1 MPPILTP
8 LALLSFAALAAC
20 PVFAQSPGRMRVATA
35 AASVSPAY
43 VARGGRGV
51 LTVTLS
57 VAPQFHVNAHK
68 TTDPDLIATTFTPT
82 AAAGVHYGP
91 AHYPV
96 PRLMTLDGKPT
107 PVYTGRAIITVPFT
121 VSRSAPAG
129 RLRVGG
135 QLTYQGCNATS
146 CYPPQTVSIGA
157 AVSTK

>member
-1 MPPILTP
+1 MPRILAP
-8 LALLSFAALAAC
+8 LALVGLAALSAC
-20 PVFAQSPGRMRVATA
+20 PAPAQSPGALRVATI
-35 AASVSPAY
+35 AASASPAH

-68 TTDPDLIATTFTPT
+68 TADPDLIATTFTPT
-82 AAAGVHYGP
+82 KTAGITYGP
-91 AHYPV
+91 AHYPA
-96 PRLMTLDGKPT
+96 PRTLTLDGKPT

-121 VSRSAPAG
+121 VARAAPAG

-146 CYPPQTVSIGA
+146 CYPPQTVPVRA
-157 AVSTK
+157 AVSVK